1 MKKIIRHPVT
11 VIVLVIL
18 CIIILA
24 LCGFRITYNP
34 DLDNNWDA
42 ISACAG
48 WAAVIASAIAIYF
61 AIQIPKKIAREQNMI
76 ELFEKR
82 YELFQCYEKCVAFS
96 CSLQRNCEIEQIIRS
111 CKNHFFFDCKNA
123 DIDATL
129 EFIHKME
136 HSLHQMVFLY
146 PDISDEDVNRLYRS
160 FYNLI
165 LDLAI
170 PDAQEEDLQK
180 LESSKNEYIMCVD
193 EFKKKYHKTIVKQIQ
208 LYSTNKR

>member
-1 MKKIIRHPVT
+1 MEELINVIQQLGQPGCIDYIQIIAT
-11 VIVLVIL
+11 VVSVVISGV
-18 CIIILA
+18 A
-24 LCGFRITYNP
+24 LFY
-34 DLDNNWDA
+34 A
-42 ISACAG
+42 IS
-48 WAAVIASAIAIYF
+48 V
-61 AIQIPKKIAREQNMI
+61 PKKIAREQNMI

-82 YELFQCYEKCVAFS
+82 YELFQCYEKCVAFA

-146 PDISDEDVNRLYRS
+146 PDILDEDVNRLYRS

-193 EFKKKYHKTIVKQIQ
+193 GFKKKYHKTIVKQIQ